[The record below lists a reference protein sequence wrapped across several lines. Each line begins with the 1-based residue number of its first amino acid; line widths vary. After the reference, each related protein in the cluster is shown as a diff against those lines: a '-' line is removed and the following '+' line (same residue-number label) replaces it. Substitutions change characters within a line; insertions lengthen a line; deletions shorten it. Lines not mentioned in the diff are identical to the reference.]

1 MRNGSKAFRLW
12 LSVIAMIIGGA
23 TVGGGSA
30 QAQNLFEMMI
40 QEGVRQQQRE
50 AERTEQIRQQREL
63 EAQEQAAKAAER
75 ARAR

>member
-23 TVGGGSA
+23 TVGGASA